1 MFHCTYTTVLSM
13 HFLRKTYISDADV
26 TGGDDPSSV
35 PAVALSITVAILWTL
50 ALSASLIITGVGS
63 NIPSDNTLTDILT
76 DGSRRGPSSFH
87 TALDCGNCCKK
98 NAIKLLVKIYFLVF
112 LRFLRSTIKA
122 VTTIMCSNIICN
134 LLY

>member
-50 ALSASLIITGVGS
+50 ALLASLIITGVGS
-63 NIPSDNTLTDILT
+63 NTPSDNTLTDILT

-87 TALDCGNCCKK
+87 TALECGNCCKK
-98 NAIKLLVKIYFLVF
+98 NAIKPLVKIYFVFVF
-112 LRFLRSTIKA
+112 L
-122 VTTIMCSNIICN
+122 
-134 LLY
+134 